1 MPGGSKMLNDV
12 LVKNTSKDS
21 GIGKAARAYGKWKDG
36 TVIKNA
42 LGSVFGESKKTVKP
56 KTNVNKTAVKKK

>member
-1 MPGGSKMLNDV
+1 MPGGSKVLNDV
-12 LVKNTSKDS
+12 LIKNTSKDS
-21 GIGKAARAYGKWKDG
+21 GLGKAARAYGKWKDG

-56 KTNVNKTAVKKK
+56 KTNVNKMAVKKK